1 MFMGKFTI
9 SMVIL
14 QFVMLN
20 YQRVMMVNEAL
31 HIYLDDLFLTCD
43 VTRFLL
49 DSGHDSPISIAIF
62 RLVI

>member
-1 MFMGKFTI
+1 
-9 SMVIL
+9 MVIF
-14 QFVMLN
+14 QFVVLN